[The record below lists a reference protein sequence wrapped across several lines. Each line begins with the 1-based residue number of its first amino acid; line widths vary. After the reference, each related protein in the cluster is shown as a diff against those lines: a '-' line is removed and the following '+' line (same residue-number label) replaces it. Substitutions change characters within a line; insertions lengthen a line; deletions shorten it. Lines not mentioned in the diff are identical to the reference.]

1 MKLSILIP
9 AFNERPW
16 IEECVARVMSQAVEG
31 VTSRE
36 IIIVDDAS
44 TDGTDRIL
52 AELEKKYPQIIKTVR
67 HQYNLGKGAC
77 IRTAVGVMTGDIC
90 VIQDADLEYDPKN
103 YQQLL
108 CPLVTG
114 IADCVYGSRFQG
126 DQAKRVLL
134 FWHYLGNRFLTF
146 LSNMLTNINITD
158 METGYKAFRCDILKK
173 ITIVSDRFEFEPE
186 VTAKVAR
193 LRCRMYEVGIS
204 YYGRTYAE
212 GKKITWFDGIKAIFA
227 IIRFGVFP

>member
-1 MKLSILIP
+1 MKLSVLIP
-9 AFNERPW
+9 AYNERPW
-16 IEECVARVMSQAVEG
+16 IEECVARVMSQKVEG
-31 VTSRE
+31 ITEKE

-44 TDGTDRIL
+44 TDGTDRVL
-52 AELEKKYPQIIKTVR
+52 AELEKKNPQVIKTVK
-67 HQYNLGKGAC
+67 HPYNLGKGAC

-90 VIQDADLEYDPKN
+90 VIQDADLEYDPTN
-103 YQQLL
+103 YPQLL
-108 CPLVTG
+108 RPLVSG

-134 FWHYLGNRFLTF
+134 FWHYLGNRVLTF

-186 VTAKVAR
+186 ITAKVAR

-212 GKKITWFDGIKAIFA
+212 GKKITWVDGVKAIFA
-227 IIRFGVFP
+227 IIRFGIFP